1 MKKTLVLVTKPLS
14 LAPKNFSCAVFAQA
28 DHVTLIQ
35 DGVYNRPGDMS
46 QDGVYYGMPGG
57 HRAVGEVNA
66 KTGGWPDDWSAL
78 KDDVS
83 ARRVEAGCRLIDY
96 AGLVEAIEEHEK
108 IVTI

>member
-14 LAPKNFSCAVFAQA
+14 LAPRNFSCAVFAQA

-35 DGVYNRPGDMS
+35 DGVYNRPGDENL
-46 QDGVYYGMPGG
+46 DEVYGMPGG
-57 HRAVGEVNA
+57 HRAVGEASA
-66 KTGGWPDDWSAL
+66 KTGAWPDNWSAL

-83 ARRVEAGCRLIDY
+83 ARGVEVGCRLIDY
-96 AGLVEAIEEHEK
+96 ADLVEAIEKHEK